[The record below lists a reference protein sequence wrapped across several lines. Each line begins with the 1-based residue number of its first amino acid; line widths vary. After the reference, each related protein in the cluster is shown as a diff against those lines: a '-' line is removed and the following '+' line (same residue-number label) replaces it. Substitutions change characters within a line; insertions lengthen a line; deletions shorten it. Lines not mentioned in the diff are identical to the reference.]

1 MRGMNVPL
9 LADLLPPTSATLP
22 RAQLPLFAGFTLLI
36 VTGVASIW
44 LAAAGHQE
52 TALVTHT
59 LAVKAGTERVLT
71 LAQDAETGQR
81 GFLLTG
87 EERYLAPYR
96 DGQGHVLEAIADVE
110 RLTTDNPHQ
119 QAELASLRGLV
130 TAKLAELSRTIAARR
145 ASGDPAAAIA
155 MVRTGRGQ
163 ALMEQIRASIAR
175 IEAEEESLLRVRE
188 ADADRFGIV
197 LLAVSLGGLV
207 IALSLG
213 IASFNA
219 TRRYTRQ
226 LMDKQTELSAIN
238 ENLETIV
245 ARRTADL
252 VQSNDEIQ
260 RYAYI
265 VSHDLRAPL
274 VNIMGFTSE
283 LDSTRETI
291 AAELQENPRAPAI
304 LADYDEAISFIKAAV
319 TKMERLIGAIL
330 TISREGRRT
339 FRPEPLDMTRLIT
352 DQADAQRHQAAASG
366 LEVTVDALPH
376 LVADRLAV
384 EQIFGNLIDNAI
396 KYQAPDR
403 IGRIHITGETVGSR
417 VRYQVRDNGR
427 GIAQSDFTRIFELF
441 RRAGPQD
448 RPGDG
453 IGLAHVNTLVRN
465 MGGNIEVSS
474 KLGEGTVFMVTLP
487 KTPPPPARPTPRSE
501 AA

>member
-1 MRGMNVPL
+1 MTVPL
-9 LADLLPPTSATLP
+9 PADLLPPITADALP
-22 RAQLPLFAGFTLLI
+22 RAQRPLLAGFTLLV
-36 VTGVASIW
+36 VTGLASIW
-44 LAAAGHQE
+44 LVIAGHQE

-59 LAVKAGTERVLT
+59 LAVKAGTARILT
-71 LAQDAETGQR
+71 LTQDAETGQR

-87 EERYLAPYR
+87 EERYLAPYIEGR
-96 DGQGHVLEAIADVE
+96 ANALQAVGDVA
-110 RLTTDNPHQ
+110 RLTADNPRQ
-119 QAELASLRGLV
+119 QTELATLRGLV
-130 TAKLAELSRTIAARR
+130 AGKLAELDRTVAARR
-145 ASGDPAAAIA
+145 AGDAAGAVA

-163 ALMEQIRASIAR
+163 ALMEQIRTSIAR
-175 IEAEEESLLRVRE
+175 IEAEEDVLLRGRE

-197 LLAVSLGGLV
+197 LLAVSLGGLI
-207 IALSLG
+207 IALALG
-213 IASFNA
+213 YASFQA
-219 TRRYTRQ
+219 TRRYTQQ
-226 LMDKQTELSAIN
+226 LVDKQSELAAIN

-291 AAELQENPRAPAI
+291 AAELHDNPRAPAI
-304 LADYDEAISFIKAAV
+304 LGEYDEAIGFIKAAV

-352 DQADAQRHQAAASG
+352 DQANAQRHQAAASG
-366 LEVTVDALPH
+366 LEVTVDALPGV
-376 LVADRLAV
+376 VADRLAV

-396 KYQAPDR
+396 KYQVPDR
-403 IGRIHITGETVGSR
+403 PGRIRITGGAVGSR
-417 VRYQVRDNGR
+417 VRYEVRDNGR
-427 GIAQSDFTRIFELF
+427 GIAQADFTRIFELF

-474 KLGEGTVFMVTLP
+474 TLGEGTSFMVTLP
-487 KTPPPPARPTPRSE
+487 KTPPPPVHAAPRS
-501 AA
+501 AAA

>member
-1 MRGMNVPL
+1 MTLPL
-9 LADLLPPTSATLP
+9 PADLLQPATADMLP
-22 RAQLPLFAGFTLLI
+22 RAQRPLFAGFTLLVI
-36 VTGVASIW
+36 TGLASIW
-44 LAAAGHQE
+44 LVIAGHQE

-59 LAVKAGTERVLT
+59 LAVKAGAERVLT
-71 LAQDAETGQR
+71 LTQDAETGQR

-87 EERYLAPYR
+87 DDTYLAPYR
-96 DGQGHVLEAIADVE
+96 EGQRNVLPALADVA
-110 RLTTDNPHQ
+110 RLTRDNPRQ

-130 TAKLAELSRTIAARR
+130 TGKLAELARTIAARR

-155 MVRTGRGQ
+155 IVRTGRGQ
-163 ALMEQIRASIAR
+163 ALMDQIRTSIAR
-175 IEAEEESLLRVRE
+175 IETEEETLLRFRE
-188 ADADRFGIV
+188 ADADRFNVV

-207 IALSLG
+207 IALALG
-213 IASFNA
+213 LASFSA

-226 LMDKQTELSAIN
+226 LVEKQSELAAIN

-283 LDSTRETI
+283 LDATRETI
-291 AAELQENPRAPAI
+291 AAELHDNPRAAAI

-352 DQADAQRHQAAASG
+352 DQADAQRHQAATSG
-366 LEVTVDALPH
+366 LEVTVDPLPGV
-376 LVADRLAV
+376 VADRLAV

-396 KYQAPDR
+396 KYQVPDR
-403 IGRIHITGETVGSR
+403 PGRIRISGEAIGSR
-417 VRYQVRDNGR
+417 VRYRVRDNGR
-427 GIAQSDFTRIFELF
+427 GIAQADFTRIFELF

-474 KLGEGTVFMVTLP
+474 ELGEGTTFMVTLP
-487 KTPPPPARPTPRSE
+487 RTPPPPARLAPRRE